1 MPCRLSYIYS
11 KSGATANKYIVPK
24 NIFMKKL
31 FLIFMM
37 TLTVIGMTSCSAKTT
52 RGTLTTSLFA
62 PDSVVYKSLGK
73 SLSEILF
80 SPSKVKVY
88 SLKGVENVGE
98 SDVEIEDHFVR
109 DNLIA
114 TMDANQVALLQYLLL
129 TNEEN
134 YKNDS
139 TQIRAPYLPQLEF
152 EFTKKKGQVAHVVI
166 SVNDRTWTV
175 IYDDKVQF
183 NWNYANKRIVTRFC
197 NYFIEQ
203 GNKIRKENK
212 K

>member
-1 MPCRLSYIYS
+1 
-11 KSGATANKYIVPK
+11 
-24 NIFMKKL
+24 MKKL

-109 DNLIA
+109 DTLIA